1 MNNKQQAPGVGV
13 VLASQLAIVLLGI
26 AGIWLLNV
34 SLPAAT
40 IGWMLASIFGVVL
53 AVMTFAIF
61 LLVYRFGGRFAQT
74 LLTDL
79 QRVWGLFAG
88 YSWIKMVVVATLA
101 GIGEELLFRGFA
113 QTWLNNY
120 LAVAW
125 AILISS
131 IIFAVLHYLSYAYF
145 ICAVLMSI
153 AFGIGYYLSGSLLM
167 VIVWHGVY
175 DFIALTV
182 IVKYRHFITCH
193 TSVH

>member
-1 MNNKQQAPGVGV
+1 MNNKQRAPGLGV
-13 VLASQLAIVLLGI
+13 VLASQLAIVLLGV

-34 SLPAAT
+34 SLPAAK
-40 IGWMLASIFGVVL
+40 IGWVLASIFGIAL
-53 AVMTFAIF
+53 AVITFAIF
-61 LLVYRFGGRFAQT
+61 LSVYRFGGRFAQT

-88 YSWIKMVVVATLA
+88 YSWGKMIVVATLA

-120 LAVAW
+120 MVIAW

-131 IIFAVLHYLSYAYF
+131 IIFAMLHYLSYAYF

-175 DFIALTV
+175 DLIALAV
-182 IVKYRHFITCH
+182 IVKYRHFITGYISDH
-193 TSVH
+193 